1 MKTKVHRD
9 GLIFEWISENHKITI
24 GFQKVIHGRCTHCG
38 KRVDEDHTI
47 CDECFEKDK
56 KISKK

>member
-9 GLIFEWISENHKITI
+9 GLTFEWISENHKITI
-24 GFQKVIHGRCTHCG
+24 GFKQVTHGKCTRCG
-38 KRVDEDHTI
+38 KRIDEGHNI
-47 CDECFEKDK
+47 CDECFKIDK